1 MNPTTSI
8 QISDM
13 PRRVRA
19 GLITLL
25 SNSEDENLSNGNIVS
40 EVGDPKMIRLACYDK
55 PFLAFQLRA
64 ARKQRMAAHMFG
76 KMSLGEAF
84 SALTPRMFSAPAV
97 GANLVIDPVVTPQ
110 QATLSALYENIAAD
124 FVYILHVASP
134 LGAAI
139 ALEVFAPES
148 DRNTKTR
155 GVRWRPAGQNT
166 IAVMLPWSSDIS
178 TVKRATGRVGQSG
191 GSIIIRTFED
201 NSQISVNTPLNITVL
216 SAVINIRCNSLI
228 RNDTSA
234 SIPGLNFIPVP
245 EPPVNYQWQSDN
257 GTIEVNAEGAAALP
271 EQIAPDG
278 PEATLTTEVEAPQ
291 EVPQKPDAKAKVT
304 KKPQTG
310 AANSKWTEGPGFSI
324 GAANFLVWQEL
335 YFDPYTT
342 NTNGESISR
351 PYKRNV
357 WVTGST
363 NKGYLTT
370 LRCKIMISKPPSIS
384 GVIEISDSRNN
395 SSSYYVAIGG
405 NVELD
410 LIPENYSGSPTMSRP
425 RYWTSPFLR
434 TDEAGCRI
442 RYRIIAFNRTT
453 DIADVNVRVLW
464 KLGSSQFHVPTK
476 PRPTTTSL
484 GALYREI
491 KDTLQEEV
499 NYEQQSDVS
508 GGLLIDKMAK
518 GIDKMDWIRGN
529 DNTANNEEFIASAA
543 GESGFSGVVDLEDN
557 FNEDLDQDDF
567 GTLVWKGQLPNNG
580 RVVIPLNL
588 AVIQDLEGG
597 GGLSVIAEKFE
608 RNAHICPTS
617 EGAMG
622 PSVGAYTIETRLP
635 TDLAGNITH
644 VLLPGDMSD
653 EAALFAFDLSNIL
666 SMATSALQAV
676 GGPLMSAA
684 ISTGRMLFNKIQSIG
699 GSQSQNNNTGTANP
713 PSLSGSLDLARFMSF
728 LKPNAVNEALDPTMP
743 SLLIQAQ
750 DFINSAGSEVSEI
763 PARLWAKMGSAG
775 IERQLWDR
783 LISPQNTMINE
794 VYICKDRYPYIIE
807 RFGSHKSTFIKGS
820 YQNECFV
827 RFLASMR
834 KRGLTQTSPNLTIK
848 EVLEYTPTQAEYEAC
863 DQILYQGAS
872 FAVMP

>member
-1 MNPTTSI
+1 MQTI
-8 QISDM
+8 QVYDM

-25 SNSEDENLSNGNIVS
+25 SNSEDESLTNGNIVS
-40 EVGDPKMIRLACYDK
+40 EVGDPKMIRLACYER
-55 PFLAFQLRA
+55 PFLTFQLRA
-64 ARKQRMAAHMFG
+64 ARKQKMASHMFG
-76 KMSLGEAF
+76 KLSLGEAF
-84 SALTPRMFSAPAV
+84 SAMIPRIFPAPAV
-97 GANLVIDPVVTPQ
+97 GATLVIDPVVTPQ
-110 QATLSALYENIAAD
+110 QASIAGLYENIAAD

-155 GVRWRPAGQNT
+155 GVRWRPAGQNS

-201 NSQISVNTPLNITVL
+201 NSQISVNTPLNITVF

-228 RNDTSA
+228 RNDLSGT
-234 SIPGLNFIPVP
+234 IPGLNFIPVP
-245 EPPVNYQWQSDN
+245 APEINFEQQADS
-257 GTIEVNAEGAAALP
+257 GTIEVNAEGAADLP

-278 PEATLTTEVEAPQ
+278 PEATLTTEVEKPQ
-291 EVPQKPDAKAKVT
+291 STPTKPDAKAKVT
-304 KKPQTG
+304 RKPQAGVT
-310 AANSKWTEGPGFSI
+310 NSKWVEGPGFTI

-335 YFDPYTT
+335 YFDPYTS
-342 NTNGESISR
+342 NSNGESLSR
-351 PYKRNV
+351 PYRRNV

-410 LIPENYSGSPTMSRP
+410 LIPENYSGSPSMSRP

-453 DIADVNVRVLW
+453 DIADVQVRVLW

-476 PRPTTTSL
+476 PRPTTNNL
-484 GALYREI
+484 VALYREI
-491 KDTLQEEV
+491 RGEID
-499 NYEQQSDVS
+499 YEQQCDISSDQ
-508 GGLLIDKMAK
+508 LINKMAQ
-518 GIDKMDWIRGN
+518 GIDNMTFVGGEDN
-529 DNTANNEEFIASAA
+529 DADNEDYITSAA

-567 GTLVWKGQLPNNG
+567 GTLVWKGMLPNNG

-635 TDLAGNITH
+635 TDMAGNISH

-666 SMATSALQAV
+666 SIATGALQAV

-699 GSQSQNNNTGTANP
+699 GKESQNNNTATANP
-713 PSLSGSLDLARFMSF
+713 PSLSGSLDLSRFMSF

-743 SLLIQAQ
+743 SLLVQAQ
-750 DFINSAGSEVSEI
+750 DFINSSGIDVAEI

-783 LISPQNTMINE
+783 LIAPQNTMINE

-827 RFLASMR
+827 RFLAQMR
-834 KRGLTQTSPNLTIK
+834 KNGLTPTSPNVTIK
-848 EVLEYTPTQAEYEAC
+848 GVLEYTPTQAEYEAC
-863 DQILYQGAS
+863 DQILYHGAS
-872 FAVMP
+872 FAAMP